1 MAGSGEA
8 APLLY
13 FSGNF
18 SPYFRRTLQAL
29 KLDLPLEEETLNL
42 PGDLGSL
49 DRSFNHL
56 LVTYQ
61 SKREQFE
68 KMSSADPSGERGEG
82 EVWRPHTRP
91 DFGSP
96 PTGPPPPGLRGP
108 GLAQ

>member
-18 SPYFRRTLQAL
+18 SPYLRRTLQAL

-49 DRSFNHL
+49 DRSFNRL

-68 KMSSADPSGERGEG
+68 KMSSADPSGERGEKCG
-82 EVWRPHTRP
+82 
-91 DFGSP
+91 D
-96 PTGPPPPGLRGP
+96 PTPGQTSAPLP
-108 GLAQ
+108 LVLCLQA

>member
-18 SPYFRRTLQAL
+18 SPYLRRTLQGL
-29 KLDLPLEEETLNL
+29 QLDLPLEEETLSL

-49 DRSFNHL
+49 DRSFNRL

-68 KMSSADPSGERGEG
+68 KISSADPSGERGEG
-82 EVWRPHTRP
+82 GAWRPHAGP
-91 DFGSP
+91 GFSSP
-96 PTGPPPPGLRGP
+96 PAGPPPPGLGGP

>member
-18 SPYFRRTLQAL
+18 SPYLRRTLQGL
-29 KLDLPLEEETLNL
+29 QLDLPLEEETLSL

-49 DRSFNHL
+49 DRSFNRL

-61 SKREQFE
+61 SKREQF
-68 KMSSADPSGERGEG
+68 ALIIFIVPF
-82 EVWRPHTRP
+82 T
-91 DFGSP
+91 
-96 PTGPPPPGLRGP
+96 T
-108 GLAQ
+108 LAG